1 MGMTNYF
8 TQKKY
13 QKNSGPW
20 PLGPGLWAIGFILFS
35 TLHLNAQ
42 DFKKQYKAAKEF
54 YQDKQYNFAQEA
66 FKPLMVYDKAN
77 PYVEY
82 ASFYYALSAYHQNY
96 FAVAKEMLRQIQTL
110 YPGWDQQDEVNY
122 WLAAIYFKEGEHFQ
136 ALRMLYAMKSPR
148 DLSGI
153 ERMKNNYL
161 LQLYDEEIVRLI
173 LEEFPGEVQ
182 LLKRQIFRYV
192 AKGDYDKARE
202 LIQANGLDERDFNFP
217 EKKKVVM
224 KDQYRVAALFPFLAN
239 TLDPSPGVK
248 RNQSTLDLYSGMR
261 FAVDSLSRLGIQIEL
276 VTYDTERKPEAVE
289 LLMEQEEMKSVD
301 LLVGP
306 LFPDEVLP
314 VAEFSVINS
323 IPVVNPVSFSNEFV
337 KNNPNAILFQPDYS
351 TLGAAAAEVLHK
363 RKLKKPCI
371 VIYGEAEKDSA
382 MAFSF
387 NKRAEE
393 LGLKVVL
400 TRRIERANSA
410 LVYNTLVDPTKFD
423 KFRNPIEFKLKKDSI
438 GSIFVASDD
447 ELIFT
452 KVISS
457 VDRRGDDVI
466 IIGHDTWIEKPS
478 MDLDKFERLG
488 IILSAP
494 TYNEVL
500 SPEFLRFRKR
510 YAESTGTV
518 PSLNSKTGFECMMF
532 IGQALHQWGSDFIN
546 GLTDSDSKRG
556 VLGRTYQ
563 LSESQCNKT
572 VPFVIFR
579 DGVLQLVE
587 E

>member
-1 MGMTNYF
+1 MTNFFGRPINQKGIRSWAMSYRLLTFAF
-8 TQKKY
+8 TLV
-13 QKNSGPW
+13 SVFV
-20 PLGPGLWAIGFILFS
+20 LS
-35 TLHLNAQ
+35 AQ

-54 YQDKQYNFAQEA
+54 YTDKQYNFAQEA

-96 FAVAKEMLRQIQTL
+96 YAVAKQMLLQIKDL
-110 YPGWDQQDEVNY
+110 YPAWDQQDEVIY
-122 WLAAIYFKEGEHFQ
+122 WLAAIYFKEGEYFQ

-173 LEEFPGEVQ
+173 LEEFPGEVT

-192 AKGDYDKARE
+192 QKGYYDKARE
-202 LIQANGLDERDFNFP
+202 LITANGLDERDFNFP
-217 EKKKVVM
+217 EKRKVVL
-224 KDQYRVAALFPFLAN
+224 KDQYRVAALFPFLSN
-239 TLDPSPGVK
+239 SLDPSPGVK

-261 FAVDSLSRLGIQIEL
+261 FAVDSLRRLGINIEL
-276 VTYDTERKPEAVE
+276 VTYDTERKPEVVE

-306 LFPDEVLP
+306 LFPDELLP
-314 VAEFSVINS
+314 VSEFSVKNFV
-323 IPVVNPVSFSNEFV
+323 PLVNPVSLSSEFV
-337 KNNPNAILFQPDYS
+337 RGNPNAILFQPDYATIGIS
-351 TLGAAAAEVLHK
+351 AAEALYNK
-363 RKLKKPCI
+363 KLPKPCI
-371 VIYGEAEKDSA
+371 VLYGEAEKDSI
-382 MAFSF
+382 MAFAF

-393 LGLKVVL
+393 LGVKVAL
-400 TRRIERANSA
+400 TRQIERANSA

-438 GSIFVASDD
+438 SSIFVASDD

-457 VDRRGDDVI
+457 VDRRGDNVLI
-466 IIGHDTWIEKPS
+466 LGHDTWLEKPS
-478 MDLDKFERLG
+478 MDFDKFERLQ
-488 IILSAP
+488 IMMSAP
-494 TYNEVL
+494 AYTEVQSL
-500 SPEFLRFRKR
+500 EFLRFRKS
-510 YAESTGTV
+510 YAEFAGTI
-518 PSLNSKTGFECMMF
+518 PSPISKIGFECMMF
-532 IGQALHQWGSDFIN
+532 IGQSLQQWGSGFIEGITTGN
-546 GLTDSDSKRG
+546 SQKG
-556 VLGRTYQ
+556 VLGRAYQ
-563 LSESQCNKT
+563 LSESRCNKI
-572 VPFVIFR
+572 VPFVTFR

-587 E
+587 P